1 MPLGKRKR
9 KKYQIKQIGIRLFFA
24 ITTPINFLSAYLS
37 EITREYIQTCVIS
50 KSSKRENFKANSEN
64 PAVYIRRV
72 NPQVKSRVQYHIP
85 KVKQLLRSHRMVAF
99 ELTS

>member
-9 KKYQIKQIGIRLFFA
+9 KKYQIKQIEIRPFFA

-72 NPQVKSRVQYHIP
+72 NPHGEIKCSISYSESQTITAKSSNGI
-85 KVKQLLRSHRMVAF
+85 F
-99 ELTS
+99 